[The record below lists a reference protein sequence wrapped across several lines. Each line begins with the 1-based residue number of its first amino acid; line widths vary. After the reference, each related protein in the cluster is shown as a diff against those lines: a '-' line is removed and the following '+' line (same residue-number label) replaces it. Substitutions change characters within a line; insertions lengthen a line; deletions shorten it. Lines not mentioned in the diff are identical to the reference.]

1 MNPVLP
7 VFKSWVPVWLIRIT
21 MFIVIIPG
29 LLLFGLSTAS
39 AAGAAGYY
47 GIEPADVQYS
57 MIAFYAAVAGF
68 FALERRF
75 FVFTATREY
84 FLISTLL
91 QVVTSYICFH
101 THSLPV
107 LFAFRFMQGMANCMS
122 TSICITLIFGSLR
135 SERAREIG
143 YSVFYGL
150 LLCITPVSTIVT
162 APIIDAF
169 DFNVLYKF
177 IIFAYVPGTLMLL
190 LIMNNIRLSKK
201 MPLYQL
207 DFYSFFLY
215 SCLLCSLGYIL
226 LYGEQYYWFQDQ
238 RIVYYAMACIAL
250 LALIIF
256 RQLHLKRPYLNL
268 AVFKSRNFNI
278 GILMILT
285 LYIVRGALGIT
296 SQYFATVL
304 GMDPIHIGYLMIANI
319 GGIFLG
325 VLVSSR
331 LIILKRPMRLIWLY
345 GFFLLLIFHVWMWF
359 LFSTQ
364 ADAGTFIIP
373 LIVQGV
379 GAGMLMAPI
388 IIFMISSVPA
398 ALAGSA
404 SAMGV
409 FFRFLGFCSSI
420 AIINYFQL
428 QHKAIHVNRFQD
440 QLSGVEGIAGD
451 RLTAYAKALSA
462 KGVAPDQ
469 SVRIARGML
478 GRAVDAQASLR
489 TMMDYYLFISI
500 VLFVIL
506 LVIALFPYLN
516 KTRINLLASQ
526 PSPVGY

>member
-1 MNPVLP
+1 
-7 VFKSWVPVWLIRIT
+7 
-21 MFIVIIPG
+21 
-29 LLLFGLSTAS
+29 
-39 AAGAAGYY
+39 
-47 GIEPADVQYS
+47 
-57 MIAFYAAVAGF
+57 
-68 FALERRF
+68 
-75 FVFTATREY
+75 
-84 FLISTLL
+84 
-91 QVVTSYICFH
+91 
-101 THSLPV
+101 
-107 LFAFRFMQGMANCMS
+107 
-122 TSICITLIFGSLR
+122 
-135 SERAREIG
+135 
-143 YSVFYGL
+143 
-150 LLCITPVSTIVT
+150 
-162 APIIDAF
+162 
-169 DFNVLYKF
+169 
-177 IIFAYVPGTLMLL
+177 
-190 LIMNNIRLSKK
+190 
-201 MPLYQL
+201 
-207 DFYSFFLY
+207 
-215 SCLLCSLGYIL
+215 
-226 LYGEQYYWFQDQ
+226 
-238 RIVYYAMACIAL
+238 
-250 LALIIF
+250 
-256 RQLHLKRPYLNL
+256 
-268 AVFKSRNFNI
+268 
-278 GILMILT
+278 
-285 LYIVRGALGIT
+285 
-296 SQYFATVL
+296 
-304 GMDPIHIGYLMIANI
+304 
-319 GGIFLG
+319 
-325 VLVSSR
+325 
-331 LIILKRPMRLIWLY
+331 MRLIWLY

-373 LIVQGV
+373 LIVQGI

-440 QLSGVEGIAGD
+440 QLSGVDGIAGD

-469 SVRIARGML
+469 SVRIARGLL